1 MLCFIGLHTGE
12 IELPQSADREQ
23 TETNIAI
30 ARGQIEGTFC
40 QSNSLL
46 FEPHSLIFKR
56 YICLKKSRVIR
67 FCIYVCKYIANRNHV
82 YRQKIYHL

>member
-1 MLCFIGLHTGE
+1 MFGFIGLHTGE
-12 IELPQSADREQ
+12 IELPQSADRKQ

-56 YICLKKSRVIR
+56 YICLKKNP
-67 FCIYVCKYIANRNHV
+67 CY
-82 YRQKIYHL
+82 